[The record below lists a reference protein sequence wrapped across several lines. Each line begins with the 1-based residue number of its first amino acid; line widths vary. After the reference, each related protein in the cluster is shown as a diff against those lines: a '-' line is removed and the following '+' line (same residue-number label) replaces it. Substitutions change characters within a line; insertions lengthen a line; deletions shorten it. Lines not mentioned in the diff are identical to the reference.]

1 MIILHPFIIILNHN
15 HLHNLHFIS
24 LNLNRLSLIPNLLS
38 VPYLIPTYLLR
49 NLTSLD
55 FNQINFTSLN
65 LINLQ
70 NLLNIQDFKVL
81 IHLINLIFR
90 LIYPFIFK

>member
-24 LNLNRLSLIPNLLS
+24 LNLNRHSLIPNLLP

-65 LINLQ
+65 LINL
-70 NLLNIQDFKVL
+70 LNIQDFKVL

-90 LIYPFIFK
+90 LIYPFIFI